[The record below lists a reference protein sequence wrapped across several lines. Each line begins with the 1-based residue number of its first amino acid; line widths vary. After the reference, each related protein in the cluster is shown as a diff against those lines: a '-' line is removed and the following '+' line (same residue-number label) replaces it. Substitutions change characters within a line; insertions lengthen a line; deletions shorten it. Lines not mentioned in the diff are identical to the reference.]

1 MVSDGELVRV
11 DIDTKPIARAM
22 EQGPQTAY
30 FWLQSWL
37 FRSLKEHRVGWLRS
51 KTTRF
56 GRGKDGIRVWP
67 INKAP
72 SGKTDPKWVIYRT
85 MPSAKKQPNRRAAE
99 KALQKLGAEIFA
111 GSVVLEVHQLGR
123 DINLGSGWLAIP
135 VHKVTKNNPRS
146 PAAWRKKNP
155 GKQLITVPDP
165 RRRDVLYLA
174 EPKRY
179 RGRRQRGRKARTR
192 RKKVVRT
199 KLVWR
204 FLLVHRVEMDR
215 TLNFYESWDRQ
226 ASARQTDF
234 ARISTRILQD
244 IARGKLA

>member
-1 MVSDGELVRV
+1 MVDDGVVRV
-11 DIDTKPIARAM
+11 DIDTEPLARAM
-22 EQGPQTAY
+22 EKGPQTVY

-37 FRSLKEHRVGWLRS
+37 FRSLKEHRVRWL
-51 KTTRF
+51 KTRTTKF
-56 GRGKDGIRVWP
+56 GRGKDGIKVWQ

-72 SGKTDPKWVIYRT
+72 SGQTDPKWVVYRT
-85 MPSAKKQPNRRAAE
+85 QPGAKKQPNRRAAE

-111 GSVVLEVHQLGR
+111 GSVVLEVHQFGR
-123 DINLGSGWLAIP
+123 DINLGSEWLAIP

-146 PAAWRKKNP
+146 PAKWRRKNP
-155 GKQLITVPDP
+155 SKQLVTIPDP
-165 RRRDVLYLA
+165 RRPDVLYLA

-179 RGRRQRGRKARTR
+179 RGKRQRGRRARNR

-204 FLLVHRVEMDR
+204 FLLVHRVQMEP
-215 TLNFYESWDRQ
+215 TLNFYESWDRL

-234 ARISTRILQD
+234 AGITTRILQD
-244 IARGKLA
+244 IARGKLT